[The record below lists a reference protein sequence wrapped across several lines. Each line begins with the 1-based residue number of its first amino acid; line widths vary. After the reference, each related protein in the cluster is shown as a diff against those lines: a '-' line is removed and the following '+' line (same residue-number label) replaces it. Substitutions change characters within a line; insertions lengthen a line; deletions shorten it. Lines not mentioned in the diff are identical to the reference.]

1 MRSIIGPALMFVL
14 FAAPTWLE
22 AQAFIGYGINVARA
36 GAAGVGAG
44 AGVGGILTGLKKTSN
59 TAATAGN
66 KVTVHSTKAPVFEE
80 DDLEPKT
87 VIKLSKGDS
96 KKISTGASQR
106 KIKGGVV
113 ISGVPASDAPASTGT
128 AVRVRTENGLQASP
142 GVEKRVRWDVGG
154 GSGRSTSPIRRASRT
169 PRDAAQPSAKPTAN
183 DPEAD
188 ESADEEA
195 TAAAAPATA
204 AGGSEAGADSAAPSS
219 SPAPQPSGPRMVI
232 AAPLKSSG
240 EAAPAGEP
248 VDDDTQAAEAI
259 GIEVGEDVAAVIER
273 FGKPSMVLK
282 GISGRDYTEKYTFR
296 TKDGRKIVVLAL
308 NGKVTAIAPDRTRLA
323 ARR

>member
-14 FAAPTWLE
+14 FAAPAWLE

-36 GAAGVGAG
+36 GAVGVGAG
-44 AGVGGILTGLKKTSN
+44 AGVGGLLSGLKR
-59 TAATAGN
+59 TADSAG
-66 KVTVHSTKAPVFEE
+66 KAGRTVTVTSSRAPEFEE

-87 VIKLSKGDS
+87 VIKMPKRDKTKL
-96 KKISTGASQR
+96 STGASQR
-106 KIKGGVV
+106 KIRGGVV

-128 AVRVRTENGLQASP
+128 SVRVRSENGLQASS
-142 GVEKRVRWDVGG
+142 GIEKRVRWDVGG
-154 GSGRSTSPIRRASRT
+154 GSGRSTSPVRGASRT
-169 PRDAAQPSAKPTAN
+169 PGDAAQPSAKPAAN

-188 ESADEEA
+188 ESTDEEA
-195 TAAAAPATA
+195 TAAAASA
-204 AGGSEAGADSAAPSS
+204 AAPGGPEAGADSAAPGSS
-219 SPAPQPSGPRMVI
+219 AAPPPSGPRIII
-232 AAPLKSSG
+232 AAPLRGSG
-240 EAAPAGEP
+240 DAAPAAEP
-248 VDDDTQAAEAI
+248 VNDDTQAAEDI

-282 GISGRDYTEKYTFR
+282 GIFGQDYTEKYTFR
-296 TKDGRKIVVLAL
+296 TKDGRKIVVLAV